1 MSTTDTAGMAGMFK
15 RAMAAYEAGQFADA
29 ERHCVAMLAS
39 EPEDFDARRLLA
51 VTQFRGGR
59 RVEALAS
66 YDRLLAIRP
75 DYAEGHNNRAV
86 VLADLERFEEALA
99 SYDKA
104 ALGKPV
110 WILLPFTP
118 DWRWLV
124 DRNTTRWY
132 PSARLFRQAGPG
144 DWDEVVARVKA
155 ALPDVV
161 GRARA

>member
-104 ALGKPV
+104 LAIRPDYAEAHHNRGIV
-110 WILLPFTP
+110 LLDLDRAPGMR
-118 DWRWLV
+118 WRTSTARWPCV
-124 DRNTTRWY
+124 RTTSPLCTTEASRW
-132 PSARLFRQAGPG
+132 
-144 DWDEVVARVKA
+144 
-155 ALPDVV
+155 
-161 GRARA
+161 